1 MNFLVKEVLYLLN
14 YDDQIT
20 ETLFIS
26 TDKRTPGYAYEINIK
41 DYNTG
46 YSDLSFKMPGDIVN
60 ENGETIKNPK
70 LEKLVPLSKVRY
82 NRTVRYMGEE
92 TISVP
97 EPDGSVR
104 VFPEEDGNRLLE
116 DYTMDYII
124 QPLDKSRQGIGINL
138 TYTAIDFPRF
148 TLSKKKVGLT
158 FDDTTMTSQELSLYK
173 NAPLSVPGSIQYIPW
188 KENGNIVTWN
198 PNAQAKTYPLD
209 DDAIKKLV
217 NETVFSYGILATIY
231 YWPVTESGRFQGV
244 WYEKG
249 GFITLSLYNTYA
261 GSDWEGSD
269 YLESIVHDW
278 GHLDPVEHY
287 LSPNNAC
294 NYLRYILK
302 DTGWRVAGNDKLFIR
317 KSDSQAWFNKGE
329 QPVLGDEGTYY
340 ITYEALEDNNYNIEI
355 FRSEGGKWVNKTG
368 STFEQI
374 VNTDIADKYFGT
386 LYDIDIE
393 QVEVSRSA
401 EASLGVSELTDAR
414 YALAVNNANCYNA
427 ITSEAK
433 LFDLYPVFDCKERT
447 ASLRLNAGK
456 DYGLSYRYK
465 SNLKSSTVKVDG
477 EKVITKLYVTG
488 GTDAQGD
495 QKITIGEANRTIR
508 GIGPSLETVANK
520 PSYMAEEMTSAIAS
534 AQDKIYKH
542 VTGVSI
548 TNGIDMSNQSFK
560 LTFPDN
566 LCSKDTGKSSTL
578 TKIVQFS
585 SGKSIARIYNPTG
598 SDYCYYIFL
607 HSGSNEDYKNEAN
620 QLYKFDNAGI
630 ALRRNLEEWFTKDI
644 GTITSIASGATIIT
658 DNIKYCPALENNVV
672 KDGNSYIGTIIDAT
686 TEDGVYTLT
695 GIEEGDSFVL
705 RGPDRVYNIP
715 EGQSLAYNYG
725 VGNYYYSVDSNSYR
739 YCVNQYTKGNTAYDR
754 INNIAVGGYVFV
766 DLGNPEQE
774 LQIKVNGTL
783 VPVVNKGEN
792 ITLATWMSNNF
803 ALRVVFDGD
812 QLVEDEA
819 FDPNAD
825 EYLAC
830 RSPYGTSYIYNFKY
844 LYDNGWMSKEDI
856 LNIYAKTKE
865 INDLNLDF
873 YDRYTKDLVN
883 IQAAYND
890 AANNYDIYS
899 SKADAQLEALMSQYW
914 VNPNKASDGQF
925 SAFPGVPAD
934 LNTNHYDNS
943 KNKYY
948 MDITYN
954 EPQGDGTTKTI
965 TVKRVYFDIFDTK
978 SCDKY
983 PNCEDNG
990 TEADNP
996 YTEGQYHVV
1005 AKALGWD
1012 SYHENKLTINSEI
1025 EGYSEAQDPSKTAD
1039 SYNKF
1044 IRQMKEYY
1052 YKAMKADDQ
1061 MRESQEALDV
1071 LMVRYK
1077 EWEDRIA
1084 EIEKELQ
1091 EAFGTF
1097 IIEGS
1102 YSNDEQPYPNLLIND
1117 GLDASEKYATPDI
1130 TYTVGVV
1137 DSSGLIEYRA
1147 PQKTIFNS
1155 LIKRLHNI
1163 GQVAPHVGDYVSI
1176 QDEPM
1181 GMYGVPGLITQIG
1194 RRIDDPYQNTIT
1206 IDTSYTDADEL
1217 VGNIITATNTVLNNK
1232 DIYGRAAIINNKG
1245 ELSSTTVSNAL
1256 STGTNSISIISAS
1269 GKVAVDDNG
1278 LTCVSPHDR
1287 NEAMRYNGSGIYGSN
1302 NGGATWKE
1310 LMTQDGINANYINA
1324 GTINAGKVSI
1334 TDGGHDITV
1343 LNADGLIIKT
1353 APNQPYV
1360 LGSLSANG
1368 EVSGDKFNNVT
1379 VFVGKDKNGKGVG
1392 YFNGY
1397 INATKGGNIAG
1408 WTLSPDKLYAGS
1420 SNKYV
1425 ALSSA
1430 GDYALWAGNSNPANA
1445 KFRLGHDGTLYS
1457 ESLNS
1462 KVTQLADS
1470 ISLSVNDEKTK
1481 ASITVSL
1488 KDPTTGTVHSTGTG
1502 VITLNGLVR
1511 FTNLNDGV
1519 TEISGSNIKTGV
1531 VKADYIEADKL
1542 KIKAANVTGTLTAAT
1557 ISGNN
1562 ISGGTITGTTI
1573 SGNTISGGS
1582 ISGTSITG
1590 SGFYCGWNAAEQS
1603 YRTQLLSDGV
1613 FKYYNGVGF
1622 LVCGYASGTNE
1633 NTTKH
1638 PYVSGLN
1645 VARGAGGI
1653 GFWTGGYMTDLG
1665 SRQAYVSLDSNNQLN
1680 IYGSKGVDFAAGQS
1694 MNITAGD
1701 AMGIDPW
1708 TYCAIRTGNAT
1719 VTPSSKSIYLKCGS
1733 GGTGNITLYTDYGS
1747 VYAKGNGLSNAKV
1760 LTDQGSSSSKNV
1772 KENIE
1777 PFTNEKY
1784 DSALKL
1790 LSNINI
1796 YSYDYKYGLYSN
1808 HPHQYGFLID
1818 EIEEQNGYSDFF
1830 NFHEEKGF
1838 VQDGFINH
1846 NMDDWKEGAQII
1858 KLKKYD
1864 TDVLDKYLLTCVKAL
1879 QNKIEDLEEQL
1890 KKEKAN

>member
-92 TISVP
+92 AISVP

-217 NETVFSYGILATIY
+217 NETVFSYGILATVY

-302 DTGWRVAGNDKLFIR
+302 DTGWRVAGNDKLFI
-317 KSDSQAWFNKGE
+317 KNSKEQPWFNKGE

-520 PSYMAEEMTSAIAS
+520 PGYMAEEMTSAIAS

-542 VTGVSI
+542 ITGVSI

-630 ALRRNLEEWFTKDI
+630 ALRRNLEEWFTKNI

-658 DNIKYCPALENNVV
+658 DNIKYCPALESNVV
-672 KDGNSYIGTIIDAT
+672 KDGNSYIGTIIDT
-686 TEDGVYTLT
+686 TTKDGVYTLT

-774 LQIKVNGTL
+774 LQIEVNGTL
-783 VPVVNKGEN
+783 VPVIGDKGA
-792 ITLATWMSNNF
+792 ITLADWMSNNF
-803 ALRVVFDGD
+803 ALRVVFNGD
-812 QLVEDEA
+812 QLIADDD

-844 LYDNGWMSKEDI
+844 LFDNGWMSKEDI
-856 LNIYAKTKE
+856 LKIYAKTKE

-873 YDRYTKDLVN
+873 YDRYTRDLVN

-890 AANNYDIYS
+890 ATNNYDIYS

-914 VNPNKASDGQF
+914 INPNKASDGQF

-934 LNTNHYDNS
+934 LNTDHYDNS

-965 TVKRVYFDIFDTK
+965 AVKRVYFDVFDTK

-1061 MRESQEALDV
+1061 MRESQEALDA

-1163 GQVAPHVGDYVSI
+1163 GQVAPHVGDYVAI

-1334 TDGGHDITV
+1334 TDGGRDITT
-1343 LNADGLIIKT
+1343 LNADGLVIKKQ
-1353 APNQPYV
+1353 ANQPYT
-1360 LGSLSANG
+1360 LGALNTSSTGIAKAF
-1368 EVSGDKFNNVT
+1368 DNVT
-1379 VFVGKDKNGKGVG
+1379 VFVGRDANGNGVG
-1392 YFNGY
+1392 YFDGY
-1397 INATKGGNIAG
+1397 VNASKGGNIGG
-1408 WTLSPDKLYAGS
+1408 WTIASNALHTSNNNLYLGTSGITAAINGTNRSNLVFKAGS
-1420 SNKYV
+1420 KFGV
-1425 ALSSA
+1425 SS
-1430 GDYALWAGNSNPANA
+1430 
-1445 KFRLGHDGTLYS
+1445 DGTMYAS
-1457 ESLNS
+1457 GANIQGVISASSL
-1462 KVTQLADS
+1462 TLADG
-1470 ISLSVNDEKTK
+1470 IKIGEGNLTLSNTEAKIK
-1481 ASITVSL
+1481 ANTTYIDTQKLRIDAHDTAIAGRVTFSNLQDGTTV
-1488 KDPTTGTVHSTGTG
+1488 
-1502 VITLNGLVR
+1502 
-1511 FTNLNDGV
+1511 
-1519 TEISGSNIKTGV
+1519 ISGGNIKTG
-1531 VKADYIEADKL
+1531 KISASYIDADNL
-1542 KIKAANVTGTLTAAT
+1542 KVKAANVTGTLTAAAINLGNGTFKVTTAGAMTATSGT
-1557 ISGNN
+1557 IGGWSIGTGGLYSGNCEITPDY
-1562 ISGGTITGTTI
+1562 ISYTDGT
-1573 SGNTISGGS
+1573 
-1582 ISGTSITG
+1582 
-1590 SGFYCGWNAAEQS
+1590 SGFYLTQSHAEFYPQIKAF
-1603 YRTQLLSDGV
+1603 G
-1613 FKYYNGVGF
+1613 GIA
-1622 LVCGYASGTNE
+1622 ASGAAISSNSLSTGAIKCSSLNSGSSSFYVGPHYILDDAICFKG
-1633 NTTKH
+1633 TSKTSTACL
-1638 PYVSGLN
+1638 VSG
-1645 VARGAGGI
+1645 G
-1653 GFWTGGYMTDLG
+1653 
-1665 SRQAYVSLDSNNQLN
+1665 
-1680 IYGSKGVDFAAGQS
+1680 
-1694 MNITAGD
+1694 
-1701 AMGIDPW
+1701 
-1708 TYCAIRTGNAT
+1708 
-1719 VTPSSKSIYLKCGS
+1719 KSIYLRPRNDGYAYVGTEANSNRIATSSS
-1733 GGTGNITLYTDYGS
+1733 GPSSLNVKTNLTSLEDKYDALYTD
-1747 VYAKGNGLSNAKV
+1747 LQKV
-1760 LTDQGSSSSKNV
+1760 G
-1772 KENIE
+1772 
-1777 PFTNEKY
+1777 
-1784 DSALKL
+1784 A
-1790 LSNINI
+1790 
-1796 YSYDYKYGLYSN
+1796 YDYNYKYKGIRDDSDSD
-1808 HPHQYGFLID
+1808 YGFIID
-1818 EIEEQNGYSDFF
+1818 EIENTETLSKYFRHFDAIRL
-1830 NFHEEKGF
+1830 
-1838 VQDGFINH
+1838 V
-1846 NMDDWKEGAQII
+1846 EG
-1858 KLKKYD
+1858 
-1864 TDVLDKYLLTCVKAL
+1864 DVLKAPTG
-1879 QNKIEDLEEQL
+1879 NEEDLSTYDVLHIKEWERDAYIKGLFVMIKTLQHKIDKL
-1890 KKEKAN
+1890 ENQIKKERAN